1 MATIELNDQEVEMIR
16 RMRLSPEERQAEDAE
31 RVGTARAFA
40 RATATQAERDAMD
53 AFDAL
58 TAEQK
63 EAYRIVQQYNAAVA
77 AAGEASDGIADLA
90 STQKSLIAVPDEL
103 TAVGVRKV
111 G

>member
-1 MATIELNDQEVEMIR
+1 MTMMDLTDDEVEMIR

-31 RVGTARAFA
+31 RVAAARAFA
-40 RATATQAERDAMD
+40 RASATQAERDAMD

-58 TAEQK
+58 TDQQK
-63 EAYRIVQQYNAAVA
+63 EAYRIVQQYNAVVDA
-77 AAGEASDGIADLA
+77 ANEAADAIADLA
-90 STQKSLIAVPDEL
+90 ATQKSLIAVPDEL